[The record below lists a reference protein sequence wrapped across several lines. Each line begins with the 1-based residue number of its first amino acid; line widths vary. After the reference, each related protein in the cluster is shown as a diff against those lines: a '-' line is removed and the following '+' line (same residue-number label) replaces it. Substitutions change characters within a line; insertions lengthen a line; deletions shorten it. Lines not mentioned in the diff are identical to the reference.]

1 MRALH
6 SMPAATDNGAI
17 ADPVRKGPGA
27 VGAPRRLYGGVRVNY
42 PVRIGAHLA
51 GGLLLGSVF
60 AMQPPSALWWVG
72 VVMLT
77 WPHLAYW
84 LSRRA
89 MDGRRSEMRALLVD
103 SFLMG
108 VYGGLSELNPWIIV
122 ALGGAMH
129 ASNLG
134 SGGGRHAL
142 CGLLSLALGIV
153 AGAAATG
160 FEFRPDT
167 SLLTIYLSAVAAAIY
182 LSLFGHAIHAESLR
196 TAKTRAALRERNREI
211 EAQALHLEQA
221 RKEAELANKAKS
233 AFLANMSHELRT
245 PLNAVLG
252 YAELLEEELA
262 DNTPAT
268 ARADLGRIKQS
279 ARELLAMI
287 NAVLDL
293 TRLDANKIHLNLD
306 DCDLHGL
313 LSSVE
318 TAVQPLLTT
327 NGNRLQVAVQPGLV
341 LIHADALRLR
351 QVLIAL
357 VSNAA
362 KFTTQGEVQL
372 RAFTCERQPGV
383 PEVRLDVEDT
393 GIGLTPEE
401 IDKLFQPFLQA
412 DEGTTRSFGG
422 SGLGLAISR
431 RLCRLMGGDIEV
443 TSTSGAG
450 SCFTV
455 WLPQPVSAQSFT
467 APEEDALQ
475 PSAVGARSAHQP

>member
-1 MRALH
+1 MALPG
-6 SMPAATDNGAI
+6 MPVAAGV
-17 ADPVRKGPGA
+17 DPVPDSARMA
-27 VGAPRRLYGGVRVNY
+27 DDVSAAPRRLYGGVRVNY

-51 GGLLLGSVF
+51 AGLLLGSVF
-60 AMQPPSALWWVG
+60 AGQPPPALWWVV

-89 MDGRRSEMRALLVD
+89 IDSRRSEMRALLVD
-103 SFLMG
+103 SFLIG
-108 VYGGLSELNPWIIV
+108 AYGGLSGLNPWIIV

-134 SGGGRHAL
+134 SGGGRHAVR
-142 CGLLSLALGIV
+142 GVMALALGIV
-153 AGAAATG
+153 AGAVMTG

-167 SLLTIYLSAVAAAIY
+167 SLLTIGLSAVAAALY

-196 TAKTRAALRERNREI
+196 TARTRTALEERNREI
-211 EAQALHLEQA
+211 EAQAVHLEQA
-221 RKEAELANKAKS
+221 RREAEAANKAKS

-245 PLNAVLG
+245 PLNAVIG

-262 DNTPAT
+262 DSTPPE
-268 ARADLGRIKQS
+268 ARADLGRIKH
-279 ARELLAMI
+279 AATDLLTMI

-293 TRLDANKIHLNLD
+293 TRLDADKIHLNLE
-306 DCDLHGL
+306 DCDLRGL

-318 TAVQPLLTT
+318 SAVQPMLIA
-327 NGNRLQVAVQPGLV
+327 NGNRMQVDVQRGLSLV
-341 LIHADALRLR
+341 HVDALRLR
-351 QVLIAL
+351 QVLVAL

-362 KFTTQGEVQL
+362 KFTTRGNVRL
-372 RAFTCERQPGV
+372 RVSTRERQPGAQ
-383 PEVRLDVEDT
+383 EVQFDVEDT
-393 GIGLTPEE
+393 GIGLSPVE
-401 IDKLFQPFLQA
+401 IGQLFRPFLQA
-412 DEGTTRSFGG
+412 DEGTTRAFGG

-443 TSTSGAG
+443 SSTPGQG

-455 WLPQPVSAQSFT
+455 WLPQPVVP
-467 APEEDALQ
+467 PERRA
-475 PSAVGARSAHQP
+475 

>member
-1 MRALH
+1 
-6 SMPAATDNGAI
+6 
-17 ADPVRKGPGA
+17 
-27 VGAPRRLYGGVRVNY
+27 
-42 PVRIGAHLA
+42 
-51 GGLLLGSVF
+51 
-60 AMQPPSALWWVG
+60 
-72 VVMLT
+72 
-77 WPHLAYW
+77 
-84 LSRRA
+84 
-89 MDGRRSEMRALLVD
+89 
-103 SFLMG
+103 
-108 VYGGLSELNPWIIV
+108 
-122 ALGGAMH
+122 
-129 ASNLG
+129 
-134 SGGGRHAL
+134 
-142 CGLLSLALGIV
+142 
-153 AGAAATG
+153 
-160 FEFRPDT
+160 
-167 SLLTIYLSAVAAAIY
+167 VAAAIY

-221 RKEAELANKAKS
+221 RQEAELANKAKS